1 MDGIKKSP
9 RLIFSKTK
17 APGPGWP
24 IPVTVN
30 GVGTLKIVTH
40 EGLNYMDTFKCG
52 SNLSVQPNPNPLS
65 LNFPIYASLSI

>member
-1 MDGIKKSP
+1 MQMDGIKKSP

-24 IPVTVN
+24 IAVTVN

-40 EGLNYMDTFKCG
+40 EGLNYIDT
-52 SNLSVQPNPNPLS
+52 V
-65 LNFPIYASLSI
+65 

>member
-24 IPVTVN
+24 IAVTVN

-40 EGLNYMDTFKCG
+40 EGFNYIDTVYMC
-52 SNLSVQPNPNPLS
+52 VAPLS
-65 LNFPIYASLSI
+65 LLYSPITIPFP